1 MSELRT
7 VEPDDQHLVRY
18 LLGLLP
24 DEEAEW
30 LDEAGIVD
38 DDLALRLR
46 VAETDLVDAY
56 VRGTLTGE
64 TLARFETFYLSSP
77 LRRKKVRF
85 AERFLGA
92 IDRAAAPRAT
102 VVAPRRTR
110 FRWPVAAS
118 LFLLAACG
126 ALLFEDV
133 RLREGLNQARHTSAA
148 SDRRSEAL
156 ARELEQARAAVGE
169 TRQALGSARTAL
181 TARGSSAGGRA
192 VASGPTPPQLA
203 LVLMP
208 QTRASG
214 PLPTVAVSSALTQVD
229 VDLRLESNDFSRYRV
244 DLKDPGSGR
253 TVWGSGDVPARSV
266 RDASFV
272 SIAIPAAVLASQHY
286 LLEVAGLDA
295 AGRVETLASYT
306 FQITRP

>member
-1 MSELRT
+1 
-7 VEPDDQHLVRY
+7 
-18 LLGLLP
+18 
-24 DEEAEW
+24 
-30 LDEAGIVD
+30 
-38 DDLALRLR
+38 
-46 VAETDLVDAY
+46 
-56 VRGTLTGE
+56 
-64 TLARFETFYLSSP
+64 
-77 LRRKKVRF
+77 
-85 AERFLGA
+85 
-92 IDRAAAPRAT
+92 
-102 VVAPRRTR
+102 
-110 FRWPVAAS
+110 
-118 LFLLAACG
+118 
-126 ALLFEDV
+126 
-133 RLREGLNQARHTSAA
+133 
-148 SDRRSEAL
+148 
-156 ARELEQARAAVGE
+156 
-169 TRQALGSARTAL
+169 
-181 TARGSSAGGRA
+181 
-192 VASGPTPPQLA
+192 
-203 LVLMP
+203 MP